1 MEWDL
6 RRSQS
11 LRSLSSQSD
20 KASWTGTG
28 LQDRSISVSQLVA
41 RYQTTVKKS
50 TLSQATSENNV
61 QGKTKKALNEMT
73 PSQVRD
79 RESHLES
86 LLKRNEERERA
97 RTKAPLTR
105 SRSAGCVQ
113 NSAGSIDALKAL
125 FESKATAQLKPK
137 SGYGSGNVASS
148 CTANT
153 PVLNAE
159 AEDVQSAAEEQ
170 IKPAEI
176 KAKREPKDD
185 YLTQKVVNQTQ
196 TESRKTIAAID
207 FERLAAWEADEK
219 RRSAADFRDSSFIQ
233 TKEILP
239 VSVKAMSALYMSK
252 VANRE
257 STNTPTKVRK
267 EQAQPQESGK
277 RVKLTKFNLVC
288 DRSSFIEAS
297 QSVYMAGLLVG
308 AFVLGQMA
316 DRFGRRFVVLLS
328 LLILFVFGVGIS
340 FSPNIYVY
348 IALKF
353 VCGISTSGIV
363 ANAFVIGGEW
373 SDSSKF
379 ALCTIICHAFF
390 PLGLMILSGAA
401 FLIRN
406 WRILQ
411 LVLFSPL
418 ILVLGIFY
426 WILPESARW
435 LITQGRKEEAIK
447 EIRKAAKVN
456 KRKVPEEL
464 LEKLE
469 GEGAI
474 KKGTMLDIFRLTYLR
489 KRALIMSS
497 VWFATSLMYYGF
509 SLNVGNFGLDIYLTQ
524 FIFGVVEVPARV
536 GILPFLQHFGRKI
549 CQAAVL
555 LFGGVACL
563 CVLVVPKDLPVV
575 ITVIAV
581 LGKFAATASF
591 ATVYVYTAELYPT
604 VLRQNGVGLN
614 AMCAR
619 VAGILAPL
627 IRLLDVYHYTI
638 PMLIYGIVPIV
649 AGGLCVLL
657 PETRNVELQD
667 LAENKK
673 SSDETSNKGS
683 FAQEDKAEK
692 STKL

>member
-1 MEWDL
+1 MSNFGQILKEI
-6 RRSQS
+6 
-11 LRSLSSQSD
+11 
-20 KASWTGTG
+20 GEFG
-28 LQDRSISVSQLVA
+28 LFQKRLVA
-41 RYQTTVKKS
+41 ALCIPSVFLAFDVIGQVFTGMNFPHQCNTDWILEQGPNLTDERQTNLTIPVNSEGKFERCKMFTPVSLDLETIERYGLNDTTGCTNGS
-50 TLSQATSENNV
+50 DF
-61 QGKTKKALNEMT
+61 EM
-73 PSQVRD
+73 
-79 RESHLES
+79 
-86 LLKRNEERERA
+86 
-97 RTKAPLTR
+97 
-105 SRSAGCVQ
+105 
-113 NSAGSIDALKAL
+113 
-125 FESKATAQLKPK
+125 PK
-137 SGYGSGNVASS
+137 GASS
-148 CTANT
+148 I
-153 PVLNAE
+153 V
-159 AEDVQSAAEEQ
+159 
-170 IKPAEI
+170 
-176 KAKREPKDD
+176 
-185 YLTQKVVNQTQ
+185 
-196 TESRKTIAAID
+196 TE
-207 FERLAAWEADEK
+207 
-219 RRSAADFRDSSFIQ
+219 FI
-233 TKEILP
+233 
-239 VSVKAMSALYMSK
+239 
-252 VANRE
+252 
-257 STNTPTKVRK
+257 
-267 EQAQPQESGK
+267 
-277 RVKLTKFNLVC
+277 LVC
-288 DRSSFIEAS
+288 ERSSLIEAS
-297 QSVYMAGLLVG
+297 QSIYMAGLLVG

-390 PLGLMILSGAA
+390 PLGLMILSGIA

-411 LVLFSPL
+411 MVLFSPL
-418 ILVLGIFY
+418 IIVLGIFY

-435 LITQGRKEEAIK
+435 LTTQGRNEEAIK
-447 EIRKAAKVN
+447 EVRRAAKVN

-469 GEGAI
+469 SKGAI
-474 KKGTMLDIFRLTYLR
+474 KKGTMLDIFRLSYLR

-497 VWFATSLMYYGF
+497 VWFATSLMYYGL

-536 GILPFLQHFGRKI
+536 GILPFLQYFGRKI
-549 CQAAVL
+549 CQAGVL
-555 LFGGVACL
+555 LLGGVACL
-563 CVLVVPKDLPVV
+563 GVLVIPKDLPVV

-604 VLRQNGVGLN
+604 ILRQNGVGLN
-614 AMCAR
+614 SMCAR

-638 PMLIYGIVPIV
+638 PMLIYGIIPIV

-667 LAENKK
+667 LAENTK
-673 SSDETSNKGS
+673 SSDETSENGS
-683 FAQEDKAEK
+683 LAEEDKAEK
-692 STKL
+692 CTKL

>member
-1 MEWDL
+1 MSNFGQILKEI
-6 RRSQS
+6 
-11 LRSLSSQSD
+11 
-20 KASWTGTG
+20 GEFG
-28 LQDRSISVSQLVA
+28 LFQKRLVA
-41 RYQTTVKKS
+41 ALCIPSVFLAFDVIGQVFTGMNFPHQCNTDWILEQGPNLTDERQTNLTIPVNSEGKFERCKMFTPVNLDLETIERYGLNDTTGCTNGS
-50 TLSQATSENNV
+50 DF
-61 QGKTKKALNEMT
+61 EM
-73 PSQVRD
+73 
-79 RESHLES
+79 
-86 LLKRNEERERA
+86 
-97 RTKAPLTR
+97 
-105 SRSAGCVQ
+105 
-113 NSAGSIDALKAL
+113 
-125 FESKATAQLKPK
+125 PK
-137 SGYGSGNVASS
+137 GASS
-148 CTANT
+148 I
-153 PVLNAE
+153 V
-159 AEDVQSAAEEQ
+159 
-170 IKPAEI
+170 
-176 KAKREPKDD
+176 
-185 YLTQKVVNQTQ
+185 
-196 TESRKTIAAID
+196 TE
-207 FERLAAWEADEK
+207 
-219 RRSAADFRDSSFIQ
+219 FI
-233 TKEILP
+233 
-239 VSVKAMSALYMSK
+239 
-252 VANRE
+252 
-257 STNTPTKVRK
+257 
-267 EQAQPQESGK
+267 
-277 RVKLTKFNLVC
+277 LVC
-288 DRSSFIEAS
+288 DRSSLIEAS
-297 QSVYMAGLLVG
+297 QSIYMAGLLVG

-390 PLGLMILSGAA
+390 PLGLMILSGIA

-411 LVLFSPL
+411 MVLFSPL
-418 ILVLGIFY
+418 IIVLGIFY

-435 LITQGRKEEAIK
+435 LTTQGRNEEAIK
-447 EIRKAAKVN
+447 EVLRAAKVN

-469 GEGAI
+469 SKGAI
-474 KKGTMLDIFRLTYLR
+474 KKGTMLDIFRLSYLR

-497 VWFATSLMYYGF
+497 VWFATSLMYYGL

-536 GILPFLQHFGRKI
+536 GILPFLQYFGRKV
-549 CQAAVL
+549 CQAGVL
-555 LFGGVACL
+555 LLGGVACL
-563 CVLVVPKDLPVV
+563 GVLVVPKDLPVV

-604 VLRQNGVGLN
+604 ILRQNGIGLN
-614 AMCAR
+614 SMCAR

-638 PMLIYGIVPIV
+638 PMLIYGIIPIV

-667 LAENKK
+667 LAENIK
-673 SSDETSNKGS
+673 SSDETSEKGS
-683 FAQEDKAEK
+683 LAEEDKAEK
-692 STKL
+692 CTKL